1 MATYTANVCVNAT
14 TTANVVDTINL
25 TCPATQLMVTNLDH
39 TGYTIYL
46 RFADASQGAATPT
59 VGGNDC
65 YAIGHNPGSRTIF
78 PISGASIQ
86 VKIIAGGMQNY
97 SVAVI

>member
-14 TTANVVDTINL
+14 TAANVVDTINL
-25 TCPATQLMVTNLDH
+25 TCPATNLMVTNLDH
-39 TGYTIYL
+39 AGQTIYF

-65 YAIGHNPGSRTIF
+65 YAVNHGPAGRVVF
-78 PISGASIQ
+78 RISGAPIQ
-86 VKIIAGGMQNY
+86 IKIISSGTQNY

>member
-14 TTANVVDTINL
+14 TAANVVDTINL

-65 YAIGHNPGSRTIF
+65 YAIEHGPSGRVIF

-86 VKIIAGGMQNY
+86 VKLIASGAQNY

>member
-1 MATYTANVCVNAT
+1 MATYNANICVNAT
-14 TTANVVDTINL
+14 TSSNVVDTINL
-25 TCPATQLMVTNLDH
+25 TCPATNLMVTNLDH

-59 VGGNDC
+59 VAGNDC
-65 YAIGHNPGSRTIF
+65 YAIEHSPGGRVVF
-78 PISGASIQ
+78 PISGAPIQ
-86 VKIIAGGMQNY
+86 VKLIAGGTQNY